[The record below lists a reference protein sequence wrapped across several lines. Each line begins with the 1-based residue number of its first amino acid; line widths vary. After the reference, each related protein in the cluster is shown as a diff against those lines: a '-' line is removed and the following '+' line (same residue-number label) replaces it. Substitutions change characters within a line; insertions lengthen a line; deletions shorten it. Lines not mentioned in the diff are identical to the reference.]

1 MKLNEIEKRILSSL
15 IHSFITSAAPVSSSQ
30 IARDKHVELSSAT
43 IRHILIDLEQ
53 KGYIHQPHPSSGRT
67 PVTQG
72 YRAYVDELMKKSRIT
87 NEEKDRIVNS
97 IQKSPGEFE
106 NVLREAT
113 HILAQL
119 SHQLGIIISPRMDE
133 GIFRKMEMV
142 SISSDKIL
150 IVISIESGLLKT
162 ITFELPSQISNEK
175 IDLVNSILN
184 ERLAGMR
191 LGEIRKL
198 FSDIVSD
205 LKNEESGLV
214 NALAKDAKRVF
225 DFEERKDIFFEGT
238 RFIGEQP
245 EFANIQ
251 KFTTMIELLENPIDF
266 IQIIDEDSEEET
278 SNIRIGEE
286 ITEKRMQECSIIR
299 ARYKIGHISGTIGLI
314 GPMRMNYS
322 KLISLVEFTAKALTE
337 KYLKN

>member
-15 IHSFITSAAPVSSSQ
+15 IHSFITSAEPVSSSQ

-53 KGYIHQPHPSSGRT
+53 KGYIHQPHPSSGRI

-214 NALAKDAKRVF
+214 SALAKDAKRVF

-266 IQIIDEDSEEET
+266 IHIIDEDSEEET
-278 SNIRIGEE
+278 SDIRIGEE

-299 ARYKIGHISGTIGLI
+299 ARYKIGNISGTIGLI

>member
-1 MKLNEIEKRILSSL
+1 MKLSEIEKRILSSL

-30 IARDKHVELSSAT
+30 ISRDKHLEMSSAT

-53 KGYIHQPHPSSGRT
+53 KGFIHQPHPSSGRI

-72 YRAYVDELMKKSRIT
+72 YRAYVDELMKKSRLT
-87 NEEKDRIVNS
+87 KEEKDKIIKS
-97 IQKSPGEFE
+97 IQQSPGEFE

-162 ITFELPSQISNEK
+162 ITFEIPSEISNDK
-175 IDLVNSILN
+175 IGLVNSILN

-191 LGEIRKL
+191 LGDIRRL
-198 FSDIVSD
+198 FSEIVSD
-205 LKNEESGLV
+205 LQYEESGLL
-214 NALAKDAKRVF
+214 NALASDANRVF
-225 DFEERKDIFFEGT
+225 DFEEKKDIFFEGT

-251 KFTTMIELLENPIDF
+251 KFTTMIELLENPIEF
-266 IQIIDEDSEEET
+266 IHIIDENSEEET
-278 SNIRIGEE
+278 SNIKIGEE

-299 ARYKIGHISGTIGLI
+299 ARYRIGNISGTIGLI

-322 KLISLVEFTAKALTE
+322 KLISLVEFTANAITE